1 MNRRKALQTLSASA
15 IILATTNANANA
27 NPKSTEN
34 KKSSFNR
41 IKMSPK
47 DVKNLT
53 KGEKKHTPQITIK
66 DKDSKGFTLIEI
78 NVGSDGIIHPSTK
91 NHWIDFIKLYA
102 DNKLVGH
109 TELEGEI
116 SRGFSS
122 FSVNLKNIKSLKA
135 VSGCNLHGI
144 WETSHTL

>member
-15 IILATTNANANA
+15 IILATTNANANS
-27 NPKSTEN
+27 KSAEN

-53 KGEKKHTPQITIK
+53 KGEKKHTPQIAIK

-78 NVGSDGIIHPSTK
+78 NVGSNGVIHPSTK
-91 NHWIDFIKLYA
+91 SHWIDFIELYA
-102 DNKLVGH
+102 DNRLVGR

-135 VSGCNLHGI
+135 VAGCNLHGI
-144 WETSHTL
+144 WERTYTL

>member
-1 MNRRKALQTLSASA
+1 LNRRKAIKTLSAGA
-15 IILATTNANANA
+15 IILATTNANAN
-27 NPKSTEN
+27 PKSVEN

-47 DVKNLT
+47 DVKSLT
-53 KGEKKHTPQITIK
+53 KGEKKHTPEITIK

-78 NVGSDGIIHPSTK
+78 NVGSGGIIHPSTK
-91 NHWIDFIKLYA
+91 SHWIDFIELYA
-102 DNKLVGH
+102 DNNLVGR

-144 WETSHTL
+144 WETTHTM

>member
-15 IILATTNANANA
+15 IVLAATSVNAS
-27 NPKSTEN
+27 STSEKD

-47 DVKNLT
+47 DLKNLS
-53 KGEKKHTPQITIK
+53 KGEMKHTPEITIK
-66 DKDSKGFTLIEI
+66 DKDTKGFTLIEI
-78 NVGSDGIIHPSTK
+78 NVGSGGIIHPSTK
-91 NHWIDFIKLYA
+91 THWIDFIELYA

-135 VSGCNLHGI
+135 VAGCNLHGI
-144 WETSHTL
+144 WEKSHTF